1 MDWKDITIRQWQD
14 KLYPITSRKIAD
26 EADELD
32 QAIDI
37 LIELNGNTRE
47 HYDNMISAEFYE
59 LFKQYEFILALPKT
73 DKVPQF
79 VEHKGVKFACDYNPA
94 NVKLKLKA
102 RDIID
107 LTTIGKDEKL
117 VTDNMHRILAA
128 YLNEGKTVFSKRM
141 ATEEKEEFLKDVD
154 MQTCW
159 NMLGFFFLL
168 LENCSLAILAY
179 LKTLPQEI
187 QKQYEQSLS
196 QKIGVG

>member
-37 LIELNGNTRE
+37 LVELNGNTRE
-47 HYDNMISAEFYE
+47 YYDSMLSAEFYE

-79 VEHKGVKFACDYNPA
+79 IEHKGYKFACDYNPT
-94 NVKLKLKA
+94 NVKTKLRA

-117 VTDNMHRILAA
+117 ITDNMHKIIGA
-128 YLNEGKTVFSKRM
+128 YLVEGKRLGKKRM
-141 ATEEKEEFLKDVD
+141 ENDVKEELLKDVD

-168 LENCSLAILAY
+168 LENCSLAILSY
-179 LKTLPQEI
+179 LKTLPKEI
-187 QKQYEQSLS
+187 QEQYDKALA
-196 QKIGVG
+196 KTGDG